1 MLLTVKEQ
9 RKILRDL
16 PVSTKNK
23 CKMHCR
29 QQQMKG
35 LGISDILKSIGN
47 VLGPIVK
54 TLGPTV
60 LKNFIVPFLEKK
72 MRGEGIRLAGDNR
85 PRKIKKIK
93 KIKQIESITS

>member
-16 PVSTKNK
+16 PLSTKNK
-23 CKMHCR
+23 CKMHCKK
-29 QQQMKG
+29 QQQSGK
-35 LGISDILKSIGN
+35 GISDILKSIGN

-60 LKNFIVPFLEKK
+60 LKIFIVPFLEKK
-72 MRGEGIRLAGDNR
+72 MRGDGLRLAGDYR
-85 PRKIKKIK
+85 PRTNKQYIKIKIK
-93 KIKQIESITS
+93 

>member
-29 QQQMKG
+29 KEQQSGK
-35 LGISDILKSIGN
+35 GISDILKSIGN

-72 MRGEGIRLAGDNR
+72 MRGEGLRLAGDYR
-85 PRKIKKIK
+85 PRTTIKIKKNQTNRK
-93 KIKQIESITS
+93 YN

>member
-29 QQQMKG
+29 QQQQSGK
-35 LGISDILKSIGN
+35 GISDILKSIGN

-72 MRGEGIRLAGDNR
+72 MTGYARGEGLRLAGDNR
-85 PRKIKKIK
+85 PRKIKKK
-93 KIKQIESITS
+93 